1 MNIVFLDEYSLGG
14 IDLSRI
20 KQLGNYTGYEKT
32 TPGEIA
38 ERCIDADIVITNK
51 VPLRAEAI
59 KVLPQTDLHRRYRYE
74 QRRSGSRRRTRD

>member
-38 ERCIDADIVITNK
+38 ERCIDVYDFMCCMSS
-51 VPLRAEAI
+51 LS
-59 KVLPQTDLHRRYRYE
+59 
-74 QRRSGSRRRTRD
+74 RSQLLSTSLLEVMINNSCFSSYFGMRG

>member
-32 TPGEIA
+32 TPGDM
-38 ERCIDADIVITNK
+38 R
-51 VPLRAEAI
+51 
-59 KVLPQTDLHRRYRYE
+59 
-74 QRRSGSRRRTRD
+74 GRTKRI

>member
-38 ERCIDADIVITNK
+38 ERCIDADLSLIHI
-51 VPLRAEAI
+51 
-59 KVLPQTDLHRRYRYE
+59 
-74 QRRSGSRRRTRD
+74 

>member
-38 ERCIDADIVITNK
+38 ER
-51 VPLRAEAI
+51 
-59 KVLPQTDLHRRYRYE
+59 
-74 QRRSGSRRRTRD
+74 